1 MDDEKKE
8 SKKLE
13 KAEHSEVRDL
23 IEKMR
28 SKGHSEKEIV
38 DFLESLADKGKLE
51 MEEDKDEDEKK
62 VGDESQKE
70 YDFHQDEKNYDEGK
84 EVGEKDME
92 DWLGHSLH

>member
-51 MEEDKDEDEKK
+51 MEED
-62 VGDESQKE
+62 
-70 YDFHQDEKNYDEGK
+70 DEGK

-92 DWLGHSLH
+92 DWLDHPLH